1 MSFFRLL
8 RRKTV
13 RKKISNELLA
23 GQLEFFCEIRFAEQI
38 DE

>member
-1 MSFFRLL
+1 MSFFRYK
-8 RRKTV
+8 RKKTV
-13 RKKISNELLA
+13 RKIISNELLA